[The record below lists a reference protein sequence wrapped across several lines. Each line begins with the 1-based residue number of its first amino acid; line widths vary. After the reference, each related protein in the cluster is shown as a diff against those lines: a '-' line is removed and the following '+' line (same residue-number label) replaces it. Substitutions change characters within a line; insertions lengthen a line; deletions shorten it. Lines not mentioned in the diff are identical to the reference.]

1 MTVKSEDLDLLAFY
15 SQWQVW
21 QLLTPAE
28 RTMLQENVIFR
39 HYEKNTAIYKE
50 GSLPEYLMCVVR
62 GKVMIRKEGF
72 GGRSQI
78 MRMIKS
84 GEMCGYRAFFAE
96 ENYVTEAVACEPTT
110 ICLVPSHVIQ
120 KLIHQNVELACY
132 FVKLLAVDLGESDV
146 HTVSLTQKHIRGR
159 LADSLLFLLQ
169 KYGYEPDGKTLNIS
183 LTREDLA
190 NLSNM
195 TTSNAIRT
203 LSQFATEKIVEIQ
216 GRKIKIEREDVLR
229 KIAHLG

>member
-1 MTVKSEDLDLLAFY
+1 MVLLKKDLDWSEFY
-15 SQWQVW
+15 PQWQVW
-21 QLLTPAE
+21 QLLSSEERSFLESRAE
-28 RTMLQENVIFR
+28 FR
-39 HYEKNTAIYKE
+39 SYDKNNAIYKE
-50 GSLPEYLMCVVR
+50 GSHPESLMCVVR

-72 GGRSQI
+72 GGRYQI

-96 ENYVTEAVACEPTT
+96 EDYVTEAVACEPTV
-110 ICLVPSHVIQ
+110 ICLVPSEVIQ
-120 KLIHQNVELACY
+120 TLIHQNVELACY
-132 FVKLLAVDLGESDV
+132 FVKLLAIDLGESDV

-159 LADSLLFLLQ
+159 LADALLFLQQ
-169 KYGYEPDGKTLNIS
+169 KYGYEADGKTLNI
-183 LTREDLA
+183 LFAREDLA

-203 LSQFATEKIVEIQ
+203 LSQFASEKIVEIQ
-216 GRKIKIEREDVLR
+216 GRKIKVVREDLLR

>member
-1 MTVKSEDLDLLAFY
+1 MELKNEQMEFSEFY
-15 SQWQVW
+15 CQWQVW

-28 RTMLQENVIFR
+28 RTLLQDNAEFR
-39 HYEKNTAIYKE
+39 SYEKNGAIYRE
-50 GSLPEYLMCVVR
+50 GTRPEFLMCVVR

-96 ENYVTEAVACEPTT
+96 ENYVTEAVACEPTI
-110 ICLVPSHVIQ
+110 ICLVPSNVIQ
-120 KLIHQNVELACY
+120 TLIHRNVELACY

-159 LADSLLFLLQ
+159 LADALLFLQQ
-169 KYGYEPDGKTLNIS
+169 KYGYESDGKTLNILLS
-183 LTREDLA
+183 REDLA
-190 NLSNM
+190 SLSNM

-203 LSQFATEKIVEIQ
+203 LSQFATENIVAIQ
-216 GRKIKIEREDVLR
+216 GRKITIEREDLLR

>member
-1 MTVKSEDLDLLAFY
+1 MKNEQMEFSEFY
-15 SQWQVW
+15 CQWQVW

-28 RTMLQENVIFR
+28 RTLLQDNAEFR
-39 HYEKNTAIYKE
+39 SYEKNTAIYKE

-78 MRMIKS
+78 MRMINS
-84 GEMCGYRAFFAE
+84 VEMCGYRAFFAE

-110 ICLVPSHVIQ
+110 ICLVPSNVIQ
-120 KLIHQNVELACY
+120 KLIYQNVELACY

-203 LSQFATEKIVEIQ
+203 LSQFATEKIVETQ
-216 GRKIKIEREDVLR
+216 GRKIKI
-229 KIAHLG
+229 